1 MDGLRDRT
9 RRLVEDQLAKKVED
23 RLAKMVEDRL
33 AKKLLGAVFV
43 EWKSLGS
50 CVCMSSRG
58 YTIIICGLILKGN
71 KIEDSLNCR
80 PV

>member
-1 MDGLRDRT
+1 MGYEIEHEEGWSKIGS
-9 RRLVEDQLAKKVED
+9 RR
-23 RLAKMVEDRL
+23 RMVEDRL
-33 AKKLLGAVFV
+33 AKTLLGVVFV
-43 EWKSLGS
+43 EWNSLGS

-58 YTIIICGLILKGN
+58 YTIIICGLILKGI

>member
-9 RRLVEDQLAKKVED
+9 RRLVED

-33 AKKLLGAVFV
+33 AKKLLGVVFV

-58 YTIIICGLILKGN
+58 YTIIICGLILKGI

>member
-1 MDGLRDRT
+1 M
-9 RRLVEDQLAKKVED
+9 VEDRLAKMVEDRLAKMVED

-58 YTIIICGLILKGN
+58 YTIIICGLI
-71 KIEDSLNCR
+71 
-80 PV
+80 

>member
-9 RRLVEDQLAKKVED
+9 RRLVEDRLAKKDVED
-23 RLAKMVEDRL
+23 RLAKKDVEDRL

-43 EWKSLGS
+43 EWNSLGS

-58 YTIIICGLILKGN
+58 YTIIICGLLLKGI
-71 KIEDSLNCR
+71 KF
-80 PV
+80 